1 MFLDEAIIR
10 VRGGHGGN
18 GVITFASSYLKKRGG
33 PDGGNGGNGGD
44 ILLVADSSLSTL
56 YAFRN
61 QPLFAGGNG
70 AGGGRNNAQGAC
82 GEDRIVRLPQG
93 TVVYDAGS
101 REMIADL
108 STEGETLVVARGG
121 KGGRGN
127 RAFTTAVRQA
137 PRICERGLG
146 GERIT
151 LRLELKLLADV
162 GLIGFP
168 NVGKSSLI
176 ARISGSR
183 AKVADYPFTTI
194 VPNLG
199 VVDVDGV
206 HQFVAV
212 DVPGLVEQAHE
223 GKGLGDQFLRHV
235 ERTRVLVHLIDLAC
249 LDGRDPVDAYTTIC
263 NELEAF
269 HPNLVKRPMI
279 VVGNKADLVD
289 EERIAA
295 IREQFREINVML
307 YPISVATGYGVRD
320 LVKRTYHVLSGIPRE
335 EQPAAVVRR
344 RVYRFDAHDEGFR
357 VVADESGY
365 SVRGRKIEE
374 LVKMLVLDSDDA
386 WEYLGKRLDRMG
398 IIKELERAGAKTGDV
413 VRIANVEFEFE
424 R

>member
-1 MFLDEAIIR
+1 MFLDEATIR

-18 GVITFASSYLKKRGG
+18 GVITFSSSYLKKRGG
-33 PDGGNGGNGGD
+33 PDGGNGGDGGD
-44 ILLVADSSLSTL
+44 VLLAADNSLSTL

-61 QPLFAGGNG
+61 QPLYAAGNG
-70 AGGGRNNAQGAC
+70 VGGGRNNAQGAR
-82 GEDRIVRLPQG
+82 GENRTVRLPLG
-93 TVVYDAGS
+93 TVVYDSGS
-101 REMIADL
+101 REMIGDL
-108 STEGETLVVARGG
+108 SAEGQTLLVARGG

-127 RAFTTAVRQA
+127 RAFTNAVRQA

-199 VVDVDGV
+199 VVDVDGI

-235 ERTRVLVHLIDLAC
+235 ERTRVLVHMVDLAC
-249 LDGRDPVDAYTTIC
+249 LDGRDPVDAYRAIC
-263 NELEAF
+263 NELASF
-269 HPNLVKRPMI
+269 HPNLMKRPMI
-279 VVGNKADLVD
+279 VVGNKTDLVD
-289 EERIAA
+289 EDIIAA
-295 IREQFREINVML
+295 TQEQFREIDVVL
-307 YPISVATGYGVRD
+307 HPISVATGSGVRD
-320 LVKRTYHVLSGIPRE
+320 LVQRTYRVLSGIPRE
-335 EQPAAVVRR
+335 QEAGPVVRH
-344 RVYRFDAHDEGFR
+344 RVYRFDASDEGFR
-357 VVADESGY
+357 VIADESGFA
-365 SVRGRKIEE
+365 VCGRKVED

-386 WEYLGKRLDRMG
+386 WEYLGNRLERMG
-398 IIKELERAGAKTGDV
+398 VIKELQRAGAKTGDSI
-413 VRIANVEFEFE
+413 RIANVEFEFE
-424 R
+424 K

>member
-1 MFLDEAIIR
+1 MFLDEATIR

-33 PDGGNGGNGGD
+33 PDGGDGGD
-44 ILLVADSSLSTL
+44 GGDVLLIADSSLSTL

-61 QPLFAGGNG
+61 QPLFAAGNG
-70 AGGGRNNAQGAC
+70 VGGGRNNAQGAR
-82 GEDRIVRLPQG
+82 GEDRLVRLPLG

-101 REMIADL
+101 REMIGDL
-108 STEGETLVVARGG
+108 STEGETLIVAKGG
-121 KGGRGN
+121 PGGRGN

-176 ARISGSR
+176 TRISGSH

-194 VPNLG
+194 VPHLG
-199 VVDVDGV
+199 VVDVDGI

-212 DVPGLVEQAHE
+212 DVPGLVEQAHS

-235 ERTRVLVHLIDLAC
+235 ERTRVLVHMIDLAS
-249 LDGRDPVDAYTTIC
+249 LDGRDPVDAYHAIC
-263 NELEAF
+263 AELESF
-269 HPNLVKRPMI
+269 HPNLVKRPML
-279 VVGNKADLVD
+279 VVGNKADLVED
-289 EERIAA
+289 EVIAA
-295 IREQFREINVML
+295 VQQRFREIDVVL
-307 YPISVATGYGVRD
+307 HPISVATGRGVAD
-320 LVKRTYHVLSGIPRE
+320 LVKRIYRVLSGIPRDHE
-335 EQPAAVVRR
+335 AGPVVRR
-344 RVYRFDAHDEGFR
+344 RVYRFDATDEGFR
-357 VVADESGY
+357 VIADESGFT
-365 SVRGRKIEE
+365 VRGRKVEQ

-386 WEYLGKRLDRMG
+386 WEYLGKRLERMG
-398 IIKELERAGAKTGDV
+398 VIKELQRTGAKTGDP

-424 R
+424 Q